1 MLQRKFI
8 VDNFIVD
15 FFSIDKFFNKF
26 FESQW
31 PLLVFFEVFTKTQ
44 VLVRLKIEY
53 FVKKK
58 QAQF

>member
-15 FFSIDKFFNKF
+15 FSSDKFFNKF

-31 PLLVFFEVFTKTQ
+31 PHLAFFEVFTKTQ
-44 VLVRLKIEY
+44 ILVRLKI
-53 FVKKK
+53 VLK
-58 QAQF
+58 